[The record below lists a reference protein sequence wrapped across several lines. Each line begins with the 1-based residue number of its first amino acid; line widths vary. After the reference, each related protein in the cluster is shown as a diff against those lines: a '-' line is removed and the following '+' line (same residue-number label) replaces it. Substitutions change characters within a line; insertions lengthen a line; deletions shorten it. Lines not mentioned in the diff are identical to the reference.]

1 MSSIRVFFSSIKE
14 GIVGVWRNLSMGI
27 ASIVSIC
34 SMLLI
39 LGGITFGVFTAN
51 NIVSDMKTKVDQI
64 DVILVPE
71 ISKSKLKDIE
81 NQIKNIE
88 NIKEV
93 LYVSKKEALN
103 KMKAQWKENAFLLEG
118 MESALPESFE
128 LKLMNIE
135 NSNDVAEKITNID
148 GIEKVVYYKDVIDK
162 ITKISDM
169 VKYVGIGL
177 VAVLLLVSFFIMTIT
192 IKLTVIAR
200 RKEINIKKYIGATN
214 ASITGPFVVE
224 GLILG
229 LLGSGIAFSI
239 IFFSYR
245 YVLNS
250 ISFGVGNFISNYL
263 LPIDTFAL
271 YMAIAYFGIG
281 IGIGVLA
288 SIFSSRKYMKV

>member
-1 MSSIRVFFSSIKE
+1 MNSIRIFISSIKE

-27 ASIVSIC
+27 ASVISIC

-51 NIVSDMKTKVDQI
+51 NVVSDMKTKVDQI
-64 DVILVPE
+64 DVILVPDINKTKVKE
-71 ISKSKLKDIE
+71 IEKNL
-81 NQIKNIE
+81 KNIE
-88 NIKEV
+88 NVKEIN
-93 LYVSKKEALN
+93 YVSKQEALD
-103 KMKAQWKENAFLLEG
+103 KMKTQWKENAFLLEG
-118 MESALPESFE
+118 MDSALPESFE
-128 LKLMNIE
+128 LKVSSIE
-135 NSNDVAEKITNID
+135 NSNDVAQNITGID
-148 GIEKVVYYKDVIDK
+148 GVEKVVYYKDVIDK
-162 ITKISDM
+162 ITKVSDI

-177 VAVLLLVSFFIMTIT
+177 VGVLLLVSFFIMTIT

-200 RKEINIKKYIGATN
+200 RKEISIKKYIGATN

-224 GLILG
+224 GMILG
-229 LLGSGIAFSI
+229 ILGAGIAFSI

-245 YVLNS
+245 YVFYS
-250 ISFGVGNFISNYL
+250 FSFGVGNFISNYL
-263 LPIDTFAL
+263 LPIDIFAF

>member
-1 MSSIRVFFSSIKE
+1 MNSIRVFFSSIKE
-14 GIVGVWRNLSMGI
+14 GIVGVWRNLSMGV

-64 DVILVPE
+64 DIILVPE
-71 ISKSKLKDIE
+71 ISKSKLKEIE
-81 NQIKNIE
+81 NKIKNID

-93 LYVSKKEALN
+93 VYVSKKEALD

-118 MESALPESFE
+118 METALPESFE
-128 LKLMNIE
+128 LKILNIE

-148 GIEKVVYYKDVIDK
+148 GVEKVVYYKDVIDK

-169 VKYVGIGL
+169 VKYVGMGL

-214 ASITGPFVVE
+214 ASITGPFIVE

-250 ISFGVGNFISNYL
+250 FSFGVGNFISNYL
-263 LPIDTFAL
+263 LPINTFAL
-271 YMAIAYFGIG
+271 YMAVAYFGIG

>member
-1 MSSIRVFFSSIKE
+1 MNSIRVFFSSIKE
-14 GIVGVWRNLSMGI
+14 GIVGVWRNLSMGV

-64 DVILVPE
+64 DIILVPE
-71 ISKSKLKDIE
+71 ISKSKLKEIE
-81 NQIKNIE
+81 NKIKNID

-93 LYVSKKEALN
+93 VYVSKKEALD

-128 LKLMNIE
+128 LKILNIE

-148 GIEKVVYYKDVIDK
+148 GVEKVVYYKDVIDK

-169 VKYVGIGL
+169 VKYVGMGL

-214 ASITGPFVVE
+214 ASITGPFIVE

-250 ISFGVGNFISNYL
+250 FSFGVGNFISNYL
-263 LPIDTFAL
+263 LPINTFAL
-271 YMAIAYFGIG
+271 YMAVAYFGIG

>member
-250 ISFGVGNFISNYL
+250 FSFGVGNFISNYL